1 MNAIVWIV
9 RVKADLSGLE
19 VVNRLMN
26 EIGIAQF
33 EVKNLELN
41 LPKLFMVICV
51 GPDKKQQRF
60 QLVVTQIN
68 ALKTLRINSTS

>member
-1 MNAIVWIV
+1 MRKVSIIPGSKKKLN
-9 RVKADLSGLE
+9 DLCSS
-19 VVNRLMN
+19 RLMN

-41 LPKLFMVICV
+41 LPKLFMLICV
-51 GPDKKQQRF
+51 GPDKK

>member
-1 MNAIVWIV
+1 MRKVSIIPGSKKKLN
-9 RVKADLSGLE
+9 DLCSS
-19 VVNRLMN
+19 RLMN
-26 EIGIAQF
+26 EIGIVQF

-41 LPKLFMVICV
+41 FPKLFTLICV
-51 GPDKKQQRF
+51 GPEKKQQRF